1 MIYAN
6 LVNVRAGKTPL
17 LARAAIRLTSSQ
29 LKGSIKSDAGSA
41 LIEKFFAG
49 NNFALKDREFFRQFF
64 TRRGKTNS
72 RLFLSAP
79 KQLNSGLGHL
89 RLKPFEG
96 KQKL

>member
-6 LVNVRAGKTPL
+6 LADVRAGKTPL

-49 NNFALKDREFFRQFF
+49 NNFALKDREFFRQ
-64 TRRGKTNS
+64 
-72 RLFLSAP
+72 LFSEAREN
-79 KQLNSGLGHL
+79 KFSVI
-89 RLKPFEG
+89 FERAETA
-96 KQKL
+96 K